1 MKAEVNFTRRQ
12 LFHAAAGAAATNA
25 RAADWQIR
33 PGRFTHEWKSLQQ
46 YRCPDWFRD
55 AKFGIW
61 AVWGPEAVPAAG
73 GWYARDMY
81 IEGSA
86 QYKYHLEHYGH
97 PSKFGYKDIIALWM
111 AENWDPDRLMGLYK
125 KAGAK
130 YFAAIANHHDNFDC
144 WNSKHHSWNSVQKG
158 PKRDIVGEWR
168 KAALKHGLRFGVTEH
183 NARSWSWFNVNKG
196 ADKQGPFV
204 GVPYDGND
212 PKYAD
217 LYFPPHVENGQ
228 AYPKNPPE
236 SFIQNWFLRTR
247 ELIDNYQPDLMY
259 YDGGVPFGELGRK
272 IVAHLYN
279 RSIEW
284 HGGKL
289 EAVFNIKDWSNRND
303 HGEYREGTCVR
314 DVERGGVSDI
324 WPNPWQTDTCIG
336 DWYYRRGL
344 KYKAVSSVVHQL
356 ADIVSK
362 NGNLLLSIP
371 PKPDGSLDADEEA
384 FLEGM
389 GKWIAVNGEA
399 IYGTRPW
406 KKYGEG
412 PTQTGSGHMNES
424 KVQYTAEDVRFTT
437 KPGLLYAITLG
448 VPSGSFT
455 IRSLG
460 GLQVKSVHLLGWHEP
475 LRFRGNEQGLTV
487 ELPDHRSGEYAL
499 VLKIAGVG

>member
-25 RAADWQIR
+25 LAADWQIR
-33 PGRFTHEWKSLQQ
+33 PGRFTPDWDSLQR

-86 QYKYHLEHYGH
+86 QYKYHLEHFGH
-97 PSKFGYKDIIALWM
+97 PSKFGYKDIVALWK
-111 AENWDPDRLMGLYK
+111 AENWNPDRLMGLYK

-144 WNSKHHSWNSVQKG
+144 WDSKHHAWNSVQKG
-158 PKRDIVGEWR
+158 PKKDIVGLWR
-168 KAALKHGLRFGVTEH
+168 AAALKHGLRFGVTEH

-196 ADKQGPFV
+196 ADKHGPFV

-259 YDGGVPFGELGRK
+259 YDGGVRSANWDARSSRISTIAASNGTAASSRRCSTSKTGATATITGNTARGPVCATWSAESSAISGVTPGRPTP
-272 IVAHLYN
+272 ASATGTTGAAS
-279 RSIEW
+279 SIR
-284 HGGKL
+284 L
-289 EAVFNIKDWSNRND
+289 FPA
-303 HGEYREGTCVR
+303 
-314 DVERGGVSDI
+314 
-324 WPNPWQTDTCIG
+324 
-336 DWYYRRGL
+336 
-344 KYKAVSSVVHQL
+344 SS
-356 ADIVSK
+356 INWRIS
-362 NGNLLLSIP
+362 
-371 PKPDGSLDADEEA
+371 
-384 FLEGM
+384 
-389 GKWIAVNGEA
+389 
-399 IYGTRPW
+399 
-406 KKYGEG
+406 
-412 PTQTGSGHMNES
+412 
-424 KVQYTAEDVRFTT
+424 
-437 KPGLLYAITLG
+437 
-448 VPSGSFT
+448 
-455 IRSLG
+455 
-460 GLQVKSVHLLGWHEP
+460 
-475 LRFRGNEQGLTV
+475 
-487 ELPDHRSGEYAL
+487 
-499 VLKIAGVG
+499 